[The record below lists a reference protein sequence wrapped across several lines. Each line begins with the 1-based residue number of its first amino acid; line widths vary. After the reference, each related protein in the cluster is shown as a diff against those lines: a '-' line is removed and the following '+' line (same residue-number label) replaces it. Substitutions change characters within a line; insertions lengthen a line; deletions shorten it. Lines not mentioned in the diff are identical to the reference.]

1 MQMTSKK
8 KVLIITYYW
17 PPSGGSGVQ
26 RWVKFVKYLDRLGW
40 EPIIYTPENPEY
52 PSLDDSMLKDLPA
65 NLTVLKQKI
74 WEPFDLYKR
83 FTRKKKGERL
93 DAGFLS
99 EDGGKEKWSQ
109 KLSVWIRGNFFIPDA
124 RKFWIKPSIRFLDD
138 YLKKNPV
145 DYLVSTGPPHSMH
158 LIAKALKRK
167 HTLKWIADF
176 RDPWTN
182 IDFYKDLRLTKWADK
197 KHRRLEKSVLTQA
210 DVCITIGN
218 TMKLEFEE
226 LGGKKVKVIT
236 NGFDEEDL
244 PIIEVA
250 KDELFSIAHI
260 GVLNPSRN
268 PYILWKALS
277 ELVEENEDFAK
288 RLQLKLVGKVD
299 FSVKEDLRKLNLI
312 PYLNYIPYLNHDEAI
327 LEQKKSHL
335 LLLLVNNT
343 PNSKGILTGKL
354 FEYLS
359 VKTPILGIGPMDGD
373 AAIVL
378 NESKAGKMVDYDD
391 LAGMKKY
398 LLDQCFNAEALPE
411 TDIFKYSRRELT
423 NQLVKFM
430 EEA

>member
-83 FTRKKKGERL
+83 FTRKKKGQRL

-197 KHRRLEKSVLTQA
+197 KHHRLEKSVLTQA

-226 LGGKKVKVIT
+226 LGGKNVKVIT

-299 FSVKEDLRKLNLI
+299 FSVKEDLRKLNLL

-411 TDIFKYSRRELT
+411 TDIYKYSRRELT
-423 NQLVKFM
+423 NQLVKIM

>member
-1 MQMTSKK
+1 
-8 KVLIITYYW
+8 
-17 PPSGGSGVQ
+17 
-26 RWVKFVKYLDRLGW
+26 
-40 EPIIYTPENPEY
+40 
-52 PSLDDSMLKDLPA
+52 
-65 NLTVLKQKI
+65 
-74 WEPFDLYKR
+74 
-83 FTRKKKGERL
+83 
-93 DAGFLS
+93 
-99 EDGGKEKWSQ
+99 
-109 KLSVWIRGNFFIPDA
+109 
-124 RKFWIKPSIRFLDD
+124 LDD

-423 NQLVKFM
+423 NQLVKIM

>member
-1 MQMTSKK
+1 MTSKK
-8 KVLIITYYW
+8 RVLIITYYW

-52 PSLDDSMLKDLPA
+52 PSLDESMLKDLPV

-124 RKFWIKPSIRFLDD
+124 RKYWIKPSIRFLDE

-197 KHRRLEKSVLTQA
+197 KHHRLEKSVLTQA

-226 LGGKKVKVIT
+226 LGGKNVKVIT

-244 PIIEVA
+244 PRIEVE

-268 PYILWKALS
+268 PDILWKALS
-277 ELVEENEDFAK
+277 ELVEENEDFAN
-288 RLQLKLVGKVD
+288 RLQIKLVGKVD
-299 FSVKEDLRKLNLI
+299 FSVKGDLRKFNLV

-359 VKTPILGIGPMDGD
+359 VKTPILGIGPIDGD

-378 NESKAGKMVDYDD
+378 NESKAGIMFNYDD
-391 LAGMKKY
+391 LSGIKAY
-398 LLDQCFNAEALPE
+398 ILDKCYNSDNLEVA
-411 TDIFKYSRRELT
+411 DIYKYSRRELT
-423 NQLVKFM
+423 NQLVKII
-430 EEA
+430 EES

>member
-1 MQMTSKK
+1 MTSKK

-83 FTRKKKGERL
+83 FTRKKKGQRL

-197 KHRRLEKSVLTQA
+197 KHHRLEKSVLTQA

-226 LGGKKVKVIT
+226 LGGKNVKVIT

-299 FSVKEDLRKLNLI
+299 FSVKEDLRKLNLL

-335 LLLLVNNT
+335 RLLLVNNT

-411 TDIFKYSRRELT
+411 TDIYKYSRRELT
-423 NQLVKFM
+423 NQLVKIM